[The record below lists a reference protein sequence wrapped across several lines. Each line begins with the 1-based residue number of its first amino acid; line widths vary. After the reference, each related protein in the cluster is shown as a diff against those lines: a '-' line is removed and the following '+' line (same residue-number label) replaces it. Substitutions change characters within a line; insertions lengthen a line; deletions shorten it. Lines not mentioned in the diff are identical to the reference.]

1 MSGSQ
6 FAPYE
11 PEYIKL
17 WQERMAEKP
26 AKPVKPTKVKPKA
39 KRKGKAKK

>member
-1 MSGSQ
+1 MSDQ
-6 FAPYE
+6 FAPIDKPYL
-11 PEYIKL
+11 KQ